1 MKVEELIG
9 MLEGLDNDSTVILSE
24 IIQEDKVGDF
34 TITEQRTC
42 QSDGA
47 NLHLNEKLVFIHNI
61 HRGQ

>member
-47 NLHLNEKLVFIHNI
+47 NPHLNEKLVFIHNI